1 MNARLS
7 EQRRRAGE
15 AGRER
20 VKAAAFA
27 SRASLRTAVMKI
39 MADLSVHAWADVVA
53 AVDAPPQWTRRA
65 LNDLVEM
72 RKVVRVARGFWA
84 SARRPAAPP
93 AVELPKVATAL
104 PSSRPATATAESR
117 WGYSDA
123 IPISRRDPNTLTRGE
138 AHALAHLCEWLE
150 VHQSVTVAA
159 LEGLSERLQ
168 ADTGCNRREA
178 DALIEDWLRALID
191 KGRVE
196 VNGPLIRIKANR
208 AGAGLVLR
216 LVEAGAASDELDD
229 DEGD

>member
-1 MNARLS
+1 MNADAR
-7 EQRRRAGE
+7 ERQRRAGRAASDRQKAE
-15 AGRER
+15 AYI
-20 VKAAAFA
+20 A
-27 SRASLRTAVMKI
+27 RASARAAIMGLLSPGGEHRWSTIARTTCATTAVARAAI
-39 MADLSVHAWADVVA
+39 NDLHEEGRVVLVKHGFWR
-53 AVDAPPQWTRRA
+53 AVDALPVSKASRVDPYA
-65 LNDLVEM
+65 LT
-72 RKVVRVARGFWA
+72 
-84 SARRPAAPP
+84 S
-93 AVELPKVATAL
+93 
-104 PSSRPATATAESR
+104 
-117 WGYSDA
+117 
-123 IPISRRDPNTLTRGE
+123 GE

>member
-1 MNARLS
+1 M
-7 EQRRRAGE
+7 
-15 AGRER
+15 
-20 VKAAAFA
+20 
-27 SRASLRTAVMKI
+27 
-39 MADLSVHAWADVVA
+39 
-53 AVDAPPQWTRRA
+53 
-65 LNDLVEM
+65 
-72 RKVVRVARGFWA
+72 
-84 SARRPAAPP
+84 
-93 AVELPKVATAL
+93 
-104 PSSRPATATAESR
+104 
-117 WGYSDA
+117 
-123 IPISRRDPNTLTRGE
+123 
-138 AHALAHLCEWLE
+138 
-150 VHQSVTVAA
+150 TVAA

>member
-1 MNARLS
+1 MNAYNA
-7 EQRRRAGE
+7 RRAALDAVRASQKE
-15 AGRER
+15 
-20 VKAAAFA
+20 AAFEA
-27 SRASLRTAVMKI
+27 RAPLRQAIMELLANLDVHPWAGVVSTVGKGAEPAV
-39 MADLSVHAWADVVA
+39 
-53 AVDAPPQWTRRA
+53 RRA
-65 LNDLVEM
+65 MNDLLAAGA
-72 RKVVRVARGFWA
+72 VVQVARGFWA
-84 SARRPAAPP
+84 SSKRQP
-93 AVELPKVATAL
+93 AVTPVAPRT
-104 PSSRPATATAESR
+104 RPTR

-196 VNGPLIRIKANR
+196 VSGPLIRIKANR